1 MESLRIP
8 VIAVALAAAPQFAV
22 SQATTMSPQG
32 FHDRVVAVIVRRA
45 PKDMPSGDTTITW
58 HRTPIL
64 YHIVR
69 ATPNGLRSGFLR
81 NDSLVGLADATWGVD
96 GLQEFAVRW
105 TAADSVVMSLR
116 AVREGAKVFL
126 TGAHTDTLLVP
137 TIPWAIADYG
147 MDEHLVPMFRRL
159 RLTASVQRVAVY
171 RPWGGKWDTLDL
183 VVSAGLEGSVRIQQ
197 LGSKDTVLWVIAQ
210 GGTLLQLMSGPTPD
224 ERRPLE
230 ETYWYAMYRRLRFM
244 PSDAK

>member
-1 MESLRIP
+1 
-8 VIAVALAAAPQFAV
+8 
-22 SQATTMSPQG
+22 
-32 FHDRVVAVIVRRA
+32 
-45 PKDMPSGDTTITW
+45 MPSGDTTITW

-96 GLQEFAVRW
+96 GLEEFEVRW

-116 AVREGAKVFL
+116 AVRKGPKVYL
-126 TGAHTDTLLVP
+126 TGARTDTLPVP
-137 TIPWAIADYG
+137 AIPWAIADYG
-147 MDEHLVPMFRRL
+147 MDEHLVPLLRRL
-159 RLTASVQRVAVY
+159 SPTSSVQQVAVY
-171 RPWGGKWDTLDL
+171 RPWGGKWDTLAV
-183 VVSAGLEGSVRIQQ
+183 VVSSGLEGSVRIQQ
-197 LGSKDTVLWVIAQ
+197 LGSKDTILWVIARE
-210 GGTLLQLMSGPTPD
+210 GTLLQLMSGPTPD